1 MNLTFKAPET
11 AGPYHTVVKI
21 ETDLKEEPP
30 VQIKVFAT
38 VTPSQ

>member
-11 AGPYHTVVKI
+11 PGPFHALIKI

-30 VQIKVFAT
+30 AELKVFAT
-38 VTPSQ
+38 VTPSP